1 MTVKELITKMNGV
14 ECYGIYF
21 GAPEATFLNAVTL
34 YENKV
39 RVPSNEEEKE
49 IMTGK
54 YDRPHCTIKDVI
66 DYLDFDVKKFSIAM
80 FDDTDNRKY
89 LKANI
94 YLELEY

>member
-39 RVPSNEEEKE
+39 HVPSNEEEK
-49 IMTGK
+49 K
-54 YDRPHCTIKDVI
+54 
-66 DYLDFDVKKFSIAM
+66 
-80 FDDTDNRKY
+80 
-89 LKANI
+89 
-94 YLELEY
+94 

>member
-1 MTVKELITKMNGV
+1 
-14 ECYGIYF
+14 
-21 GAPEATFLNAVTL
+21 
-34 YENKV
+34 
-39 RVPSNEEEKE
+39 
-49 IMTGK
+49 MTGK

-66 DYLDFDVKKFSIAM
+66 DYLDFDVKKFSIVM